1 MGAVMELNAYSLL
14 GALIFLILG
23 IFELIVIQRLVY
35 PALRWRYEEAKVTQT
50 QGTDPSR
57 ILFLLRVQSLVF
69 MPVIG
74 LLFGGPLKSMFGGV
88 Q

>member
-1 MGAVMELNAYSLL
+1 MELNAYGLL

-23 IFELIVIQRLVY
+23 IMELIVVQRVIY
-35 PALRWRYEEAKVTQT
+35 PMLRWRYEAAKTTQT
-50 QGTDPSR
+50 QGMDPGR
-57 ILFLLRVQSLVF
+57 VMFLLRVQSLIF

-74 LLFGGPLKSMFGGV
+74 LFFGGSLKSMFGGV